1 MDKSTVID
9 KVRQYADVV
18 RTYFPVQK
26 VILYGSYAKGTANE
40 YSDIDVAVVVDKID
54 GDLLESKAK
63 LFNLTHDIDVSIE
76 PVLFETGSADPSGFF
91 AEIQKTGEM
100 IFSNQ

>member
-1 MDKSTVID
+1 MDKNTVID
-9 KVRQYADVV
+9 KVKQYSDLV

-26 VILYGSYAKGTANE
+26 IILFGSYAKGTAGE

-76 PVLFETGSADPSGFF
+76 PILFESDTADPSGFF
-91 AEIQKTGEM
+91 AEIQKTGEV
-100 IFSNQ
+100 IYSI